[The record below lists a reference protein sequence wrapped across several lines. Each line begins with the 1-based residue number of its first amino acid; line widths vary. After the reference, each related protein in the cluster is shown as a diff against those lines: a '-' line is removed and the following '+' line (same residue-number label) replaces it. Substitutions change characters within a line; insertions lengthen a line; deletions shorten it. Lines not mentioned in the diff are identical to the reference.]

1 MADETESG
9 APGRGRKAAAW
20 AWALA
25 AVFFWGVMFPVG
37 DLLMK
42 EGSMAPASVG
52 AFRYLLAAPAL
63 LAAAFAAHGRRALPS
78 GVRDGIAVALL
89 GLVGS
94 AAMAELLFVAQESVA
109 SVNASLLE
117 AYVPMQVLVLSAAC
131 GARTTARQAAGV
143 ALGFAGSLFV
153 LRAADFGG
161 LRLGVLSRGDLF
173 VFLSGFCWAVYTAL
187 GRPVARRLGGLPFT
201 AWTVLAGGVWLLL
214 WQVANGETPTPPS
227 TRLEWA
233 CVLFLAAFPT
243 GVSFLGWNEAQKGVA
258 LHHLG
263 FLEYFPPLVAAA
275 TGAAFFGETTTPC
288 QWFGIAV
295 VIASAALV
303 AGGGASEPRAAG
315 RVADKRAK
323 V

>member
-1 MADETESG
+1 MATEPESG
-9 APGRGRKAAAW
+9 APGRGKKAAAW

-25 AVFFWGVMFPVG
+25 AVICWGVMFPVG

-42 EGSMAPASVG
+42 EGRMAPSSVG
-52 AFRYLLAAPAL
+52 AFRYLFAAPAL
-63 LAAAFAAHGRRALPS
+63 LAAAFATHGRKAFPS
-78 GVRDGIAVALL
+78 GVRDGVAVALL

-94 AAMAELLFVAQESVA
+94 AAMAELLFIAQETVA

-117 AYVPMQVLVLSAAC
+117 AYVPMQVLVLSALC
-131 GARTTARQAAGV
+131 GGRTTARQIAGV

-173 VFLSGFCWAVYTAL
+173 VFLSGLCWAIYTAL

-201 AWTVLAGGVWLLL
+201 AWTVLAGGLWLLL
-214 WQVANGETPTPPS
+214 WQGANGERPTPPS
-227 TRLEWA
+227 SRLEWG

-243 GVSFLGWNEAQKGVA
+243 GIAFLGWNEAQKGVA
-258 LHHLG
+258 LHHLS

-275 TGAAFFGETTTPC
+275 FGAAFFGETATPC
-288 QWFGIAV
+288 QWFGLAV

-303 AGGGASEPRAAG
+303 AGDGTG
-315 RVADKRAK
+315 R
-323 V
+323 